1 MKETFLLFKRD
12 LKRILNKRFLF
23 VLLFMVL
30 FQSWFIRGSGYKDK
44 AGQNFEFSYMGFTFA
59 FLILGSL
66 AALSLNF
73 DAISKERQNKV
84 MDLLL
89 TSSLSKTQIATG
101 KLMASLALSLLFSLL
116 YNLLVTLIYCLF
128 RTGGAVIRV
137 ALHNVLPVAALIFI
151 YSLMGLFLSVLFR
164 SSRTSFI
171 VSMACGLILMPR
183 IFEMFVD
190 GICKGLKLE
199 NAVSNLIMFASP
211 AMIMSGLTGYN
222 GASNLLTGIG
232 AFLIYTVVLTVLFF
246 TVFRNQDE
254 KSYNE

>member
-1 MKETFLLFKRD
+1 MKEELLLFERD
-12 LKRILNKRFLF
+12 LKRILNKRFFL

-30 FQSWFIRGSGYKDK
+30 FQSWFILGSGYKDK

-89 TSSLSKTQIATG
+89 TSSLSKTQVATG
-101 KLMASLALSLLFSLL
+101 KLMASLASSLLFSLL
-116 YNLLVTLIYCLF
+116 YNLLVTLVYCLF
-128 RTGGAVIRV
+128 GTGGAVIAV
-137 ALHNVLPVAALIFI
+137 AFHNVLPVAAMIFI
-151 YSLMGLFLSVLFR
+151 YSLMGLCLSVLFR

-183 IFEMFVD
+183 IFELFVD
-190 GICKGLKLE
+190 GICKGLKLGE
-199 NAVSNLIMFASP
+199 SASNLLLFASP

-222 GASNLLTGIG
+222 GTSNLFTGVG
-232 AFLIYTVVLTVLFF
+232 AFLFYAVVLIVLFF

-254 KSYNE
+254 MSYNE

>member
-1 MKETFLLFKRD
+1 MKETFLLFRRD
-12 LKRILNKRFLF
+12 LKQILNKRFLL

-30 FQSWFIRGSGYKDK
+30 FQSWFIIGSGYKDK

-66 AALSLNF
+66 ASLSLNF

-89 TSSLSKTQIATG
+89 TSSLNKMQIATG
-101 KLMASLALSLLFSLL
+101 KLMASLASSLIFSLF
-116 YNLLVTLIYCLF
+116 YNLSVTLIYCLF
-128 RTGGAVIRV
+128 GTGGAVIAV
-137 ALHNVLPVAALIFI
+137 AFHNVLPVAAMIFI
-151 YSLMGLFLSVLFR
+151 YSLIGLFLSVLFR
-164 SSRTSFI
+164 SSRTAFI

-183 IFEMFVD
+183 IFEMFVN
-190 GICKGLKLE
+190 GICKGLKLGDTT
-199 NAVSNLIMFASP
+199 SNLIMYVSP

-222 GASNLLTGIG
+222 GTANLLTGIA
-232 AFLIYTVVLTVLFF
+232 AFLIYSVALTVLFF

-254 KSYNE
+254 MSYNE